1 MIRIGSPGTS
11 SETKLLL
18 LGSGELGKEVAIE
31 AQRLGVTVVAVDRYA
46 NAPAMQ
52 VAHRSHV
59 IPMTDGAELRRVIL
73 AESPDFVVP
82 ELEAIATPTL
92 VELEAEGFCVIPTA
106 RATRL
111 TMDREG
117 IRRLAAETLG
127 LRTSPYAFAADP
139 RRVPRGARRDRLSR
153 ASSSPS

>member
-31 AQRLGVTVVAVDRYA
+31 AARLGVTVIAVDRYA

-59 IPMTDGAELRRVIL
+59 IP
-73 AESPDFVVP
+73 
-82 ELEAIATPTL
+82 
-92 VELEAEGFCVIPTA
+92 
-106 RATRL
+106 
-111 TMDREG
+111 
-117 IRRLAAETLG
+117 
-127 LRTSPYAFAADP
+127 
-139 RRVPRGARRDRLSR
+139 
-153 ASSSPS
+153 